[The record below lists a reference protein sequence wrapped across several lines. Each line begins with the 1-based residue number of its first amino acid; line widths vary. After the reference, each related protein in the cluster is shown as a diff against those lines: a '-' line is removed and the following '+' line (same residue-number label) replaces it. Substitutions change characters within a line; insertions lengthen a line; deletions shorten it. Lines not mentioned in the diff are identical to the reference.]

1 MYDAPLT
8 IDQVLTRLAKQPRTI
23 AALTAGLTPARL
35 RRSPTRGEWSL
46 NDVLAHLR
54 SCSDLWG
61 GYMATIV
68 AEGHPTIRA
77 MNPTTWIKQTNFPEL
92 AFAPSLRAFTKQRA
106 GLLALLRPLPKAGWN
121 RTALVTGA
129 GKPRERTV
137 FEYAQWLANH
147 ERSHVNHI
155 ARMIDR

>member
-1 MYDAPLT
+1 M
-8 IDQVLTRLAKQPRTI
+8 
-23 AALTAGLTPARL
+23 
-35 RRSPTRGEWSL
+35 
-46 NDVLAHLR
+46 
-54 SCSDLWG
+54 WG

-129 GKPRERTV
+129 GKPRERTGV
-137 FEYAQWLANH
+137 EDPQWVPRPSRTPA
-147 ERSHVNHI
+147 RSPSPPGP
-155 ARMIDR
+155 AATPR